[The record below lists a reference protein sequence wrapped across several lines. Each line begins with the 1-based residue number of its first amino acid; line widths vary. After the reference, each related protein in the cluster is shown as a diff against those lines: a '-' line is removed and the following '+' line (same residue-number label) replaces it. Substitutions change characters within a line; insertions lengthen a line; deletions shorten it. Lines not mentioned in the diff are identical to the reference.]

1 MNTQISMY
9 SSTSYTHKNAKIPW
23 DPSWTLKKERKMF
36 SNLRQRNFGTR
47 FFLKSQRI
55 FWYLWRRNQHNIY
68 CLHLGSYV
76 SKALEVDFVSLFPVP
91 CLILIFA
98 RPYFFLVLKEST
110 CLHNGNI
117 SWQLERERKALA
129 ANWLTLIKMRSK
141 SCQAGIGVALKIH
154 FKNKI
159 CKIILD

>member
-1 MNTQISMY
+1 MY
-9 SSTSYTHKNAKIPW
+9 SSTSYTDKNAKIPW

-36 SNLRQRNFGTR
+36 SNLRQRNYV
-47 FFLKSQRI
+47 FFKSQRI

-76 SKALEVDFVSLFPVP
+76 SKALEVDFVSLFLVP
-91 CLILIFA
+91 CLILIFE

-117 SWQLERERKALA
+117 FPDSLNESVKHLLQIDWRWSESDRNRVKSASA
-129 ANWLTLIKMRSK
+129 WPWKYISKIKHVK
-141 SCQAGIGVALKIH
+141 L
-154 FKNKI
+154 F
-159 CKIILD
+159 